1 MLTGWKKA
9 GSAMINNLP
18 LVSVIILN
26 YNGKKY
32 LDELLDKC
40 IAAVLESDYVD
51 IELIFVDNGSTD
63 GSINHVRE
71 RFGGDRRMKIV
82 RLEKNYGT
90 AKGKNEGIRNSRGAI
105 IFLLNNDTLIPKNAI
120 RRVVDALQI
129 DKKVGIAGCKIVS
142 PNGETQTE
150 GVKFRKF
157 LTIFEVLFENVFSDK
172 TPSLYEN
179 LKGVKRVDWV
189 WGTAIMIKKDV
200 IEKIG
205 LHDENYYAYSE
216 EIDFCYRAKK
226 SGFEVL
232 SVTDVRIV
240 HYGGVTSEHFPVWR
254 TDLIWRNKLL
264 FVLKHFSPIAVFIAF
279 FINFLDV
286 LRLLA
291 LGFLERDKYRLQV
304 AKSKLKAYSY
314 IKKEALSPK

>member
-9 GSAMINNLP
+9 GLAMMNNLP

-26 YNGKKY
+26 YNGKRY
-32 LDELLDKC
+32 LDGLLDNC
-40 IAAVLESDYVD
+40 VASVLESDYTNL
-51 IELIFVDNGSTD
+51 ELLFVDNGSND
-63 GSINHVRE
+63 GSTDYIRE
-71 RFGGDRRMKIV
+71 KFGIDSRLRIMC
-82 RLEKNYGT
+82 LEKNYGT
-90 AKGKNEGIRNSRGAI
+90 AKGKNEGIRNSKGDI

-120 RRVVDALQI
+120 RRMVDVLQI
-129 DKKVGIAGCKIVS
+129 DEKVGIAGCKIVS
-142 PNGETQTE
+142 PNGEIQTE

-157 LTIFEVLFENVFSDK
+157 LTIFEVLFETVFSDK
-172 TPSLYEN
+172 TPSLYGN

-189 WGTAIMIKKDV
+189 WGTAIMIEKDV

-226 SGFEVL
+226 RGFEVL
-232 SVTDVRIV
+232 SVMDVKIV

-254 TDLIWRNKLL
+254 TDLMWRNKLL
-264 FVLKHFSPIAVFIAF
+264 FILKHFSPIAVFIAF

-291 LGFLERDKYRLQV
+291 FGLLERDKYRLQL
-304 AKSKLKAYSY
+304 ARSKLKAYSY